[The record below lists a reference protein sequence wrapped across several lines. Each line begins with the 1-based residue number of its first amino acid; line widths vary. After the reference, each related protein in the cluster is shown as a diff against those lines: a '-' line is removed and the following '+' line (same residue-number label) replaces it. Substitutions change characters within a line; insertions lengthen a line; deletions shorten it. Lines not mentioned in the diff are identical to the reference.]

1 LGIAPLT
8 DVGLW
13 VLVGL
18 VVGWLAALTDRST
31 DEGVLA
37 DVAVGVVG
45 ACVGGVLTWL
55 LPVWP
60 RSHLILSIAAA
71 MIGASALLAVVR
83 AITTARWSR

>member
-31 DEGVLA
+31 DRGVLT
-37 DVAVGVVG
+37 DVAVGVFG
-45 ACVGGVLTWL
+45 ACLAGLLTWL
-55 LPVWP
+55 LPLSS
-60 RSHLILSIAAA
+60 RSPLILSIAAA
-71 MIGASALLAVVR
+71 MVGAAGLLAIVR
-83 AITTARWSR
+83 AATTARWSR